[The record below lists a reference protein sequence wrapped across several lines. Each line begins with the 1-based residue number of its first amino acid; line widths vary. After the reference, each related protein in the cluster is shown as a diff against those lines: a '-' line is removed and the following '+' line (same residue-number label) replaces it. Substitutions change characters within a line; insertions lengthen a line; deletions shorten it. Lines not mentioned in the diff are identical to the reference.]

1 LGGTQFPVEWSTMA
15 MTVTTK
21 DTTALTEVEIVEM
34 AELCLGRAPYFDVAF
49 LTEQKD
55 QWVLVSQAR
64 EGNKLRGYSF
74 CTLERIGGT
83 PSLLVGTALVDRNQ
97 KSDQTLKVLLHD
109 QFRRALLAFP
119 DEDVLLGTRLTTADG
134 FRAFQGLEDI
144 VPRPDYKP
152 TGEDRA
158 WGRRLAKRFGS
169 EKAIDDKTFV
179 MAIDDG
185 RPVGGLDYVVAKAAI
200 PEGANESFK
209 GVRAEK
215 GERLVVFGWA
225 MAEALASGKLP
236 K

>member
-1 LGGTQFPVEWSTMA
+1 MA

-185 RPVGGLDYVVAKAAI
+185 RPVGGLDYVVAKATI

-209 GVRAEK
+209 GVRTEK